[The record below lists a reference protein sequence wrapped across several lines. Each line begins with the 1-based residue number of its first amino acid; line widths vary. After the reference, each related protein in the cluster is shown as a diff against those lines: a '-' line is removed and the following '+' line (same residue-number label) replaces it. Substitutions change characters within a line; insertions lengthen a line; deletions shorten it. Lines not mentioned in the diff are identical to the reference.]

1 MQQQN
6 QSQIHLILPNKP
18 DQEYHFCLKTSDDL
32 LKVAQALFDR
42 QSLISTPPFTI
53 VNDAIHYLLNNFR
66 EHYAASDA
74 LDFGSPSV
82 WEGGQQKYNGQIL
95 LNYIKSEGLLEQLG
109 INLSEV

>member
-1 MQQQN
+1 MHEQN
-6 QSQIHLILPNKP
+6 QSQIHLILPNNP
-18 DQEYHFCLKTSDDL
+18 DQEYHFCLKTPEDL

-53 VNDAIHYLLNNFR
+53 VNDAIHYLLNNYR
-66 EHYAASDA
+66 EHYSASDA

-95 LNYIKSEGLLEQLG
+95 LNYITSEGLLEQLG
-109 INLSEV
+109 INLTEA